1 MTLSRIRRE
10 FHPAA
15 LNNPQLSPHLLS
27 MLGVIGCPYR
37 YRVHLSAPGVSPY
50 VGHDFV
56 FAIKFDGDLF
66 HPNFNESG
74 DIQVDRLIER
84 CSFAFS
90 VTNIFMAIMGLQIAP
105 NPDEPHLDFVG
116 VALIYKKSL
125 ESFAKYV
132 RKIMG

>member
-1 MTLSRIRRE
+1 MVLTASRSNSSGQTLSIHVVT
-10 FHPAA
+10 FDF
-15 LNNPQLSPHLLS
+15 PQDSTWRSGRQLA
-27 MLGVIGCPYR
+27 
-37 YRVHLSAPGVSPY
+37 RVRTPM
-50 VGHDFV
+50 VGAWPSHENK